1 MRKSKTRKIGEDSIT
16 IQQWGALKAA
26 QNMLILGRL
35 LGEFVAVIAEAKLS
49 QRAANDATPWYEG
62 IDLGRVAKSLFD
74 NAKAE
79 DVTAFLLDLQ
89 ESTTAKRPNR
99 SADGSIVEIEVR
111 PFEVDSFFAGR
122 PTDLITFFLFGVE
135 VNYADFF
142 PAGTLSQASPGTNA
156 SSA

>member
-1 MRKSKTRKIGEDSIT
+1 MRKSRTRKIGEDSIT

-49 QRAANDATPWYEG
+49 QKGDAAPWHEG

-79 DVTAFLLDLQ
+79 DVTAFLIDLQ

-99 SADGSIVEIEVR
+99 SADGSIVEIEIR
-111 PFEVDSFFAGR
+111 PFDVDSFFAGR